1 MSVCSLRWFLLFIYK
16 FSLVL
21 LFCSLWN
28 ISEASAQIIKE
39 RGKVYWQEDGRTVS
53 YLYDSQLNLID
64 KASNSVSVYATFAK
78 NEKFIALSKTGLL
91 KVFLRS
97 GRLVLNYR
105 ADKFSVTALEFL
117 PDNCSILAGL
127 ADGSVLR
134 IYFCARDEDRQVERY
149 ANHWSMVT
157 SLWSHPTQKF
167 FISGDVTGNTVVT
180 KLYDSDYHGGARDID
195 LMKGHE
201 FVESERKITLSRAY
215 SSEVVKIV
223 GNEFVVVGLKEGV
236 LEIFDL
242 RGKRKL
248 RDVKAHGGLLDITYV
263 PKSDIFITLGDDHK
277 VRFWR
282 VMLVNGGMNV
292 SKDPR
297 LVALAEITLISHA
310 LKGDSRI
317 FGLIPL
323 SKEASFIRSNV
334 ESECKIRNR
343 ELSVFLQ
350 GHSILLVNV
359 AARNVQNIESLESA
373 NVGAANDQRRI
384 IGLVS
389 SNCTLAGQSTI
400 PEDRFLGYTELDPEE
415 SRPQK
420 KVRKSASKVKQ

>member
-1 MSVCSLRWFLLFIYK
+1 MCSLRWCLLFIYK

-21 LFCSLWN
+21 LFCSFWS
-28 ISEASAQIIKE
+28 IFEASAQIIKE

-64 KASNSVSVYATFAK
+64 KASKSASVYATFAK
-78 NEKFIALSKTGLL
+78 NEKFVALSKTGLL
-91 KVFLRS
+91 KVFHRS
-97 GRLVLNYR
+97 GPLVLNYR

-134 IYFCARDEDRQVERY
+134 IYFCARDKDRQVERY

-167 FISGDVTGNTVVT
+167 FISGDVTGNTVVS

-248 RDVKAHGGLLDITYV
+248 RDVKAHSGLLDILYD
-263 PKSDIFITLGDDHK
+263 SNNEIFITLGDDHR

-282 VMLVNGGMNV
+282 VILVNGGIHV
-292 SKDPR
+292 SRDPR
-297 LVALAEITLISHA
+297 LVALAEIKVASYT
-310 LKGDSRI
+310 LKGHSRI
-317 FGLIPL
+317 FGVISSEKREAFIP
-323 SKEASFIRSNV
+323 SNV
-334 ESECKIRNR
+334 ESECKVRNIAF
-343 ELSVFLQ
+343 SDFLRN
-350 GHSILLVNV
+350 HLILLVNV
-359 AARNVQNIESLESA
+359 AVRKEQKIESLEPR
-373 NVGAANDQRRI
+373 NVGASNDQMSTAALFS
-384 IGLVS
+384 G
-389 SNCTLAGQSTI
+389 NCTLAGQSMI
-400 PEDRFLGYTELDPEE
+400 PAYRFLGYTELDPEE
-415 SRPQK
+415 SRPPK
-420 KVRKSASKVKQ
+420 KVRKSTGKAQ